1 VRPAFSFL
9 VVVNHYNFVSGDE
22 KMAKEKETK
31 KEVATAEK
39 TSRAPQVEPAHA
51 LSPFEEMERRMEQ
64 MERAFEDF
72 FPMPLT
78 RGFRF
83 PSLWRGKAFPL
94 EGMMPKCDIIDRDDQ
109 VVVRAE
115 LPGVEKDNLE
125 LSVTENTVTIKGD
138 TKKEEKE
145 EKGNYYRS
153 ETSRGSFQRSFT
165 LPCEVDGS
173 KAKADFKNGVLELT
187 LPKVAKSKRHSV
199 KID

>member
-1 VRPAFSFL
+1 
-9 VVVNHYNFVSGDE
+9 
-22 KMAKEKETK
+22 MAKEKEAK
-31 KEVATAEK
+31 KEVANTEK
-39 TSRAPQVEPAHA
+39 TAAVQRVESAHA
-51 LSPFEEMERRMEQ
+51 LSPFEEMNRRMEQ

-72 FPMPLT
+72 FPTPWT

-83 PSLWRGKAFPL
+83 PSLWKGKAFSM
-94 EGMMPKCDIIDRDDQ
+94 EGLTPKVDIVDRDDQ
-109 VVVRAE
+109 VVIRAE
-115 LPGVEKDNLE
+115 LPGVEKDDLQ
-125 LSVTENTVTIKGD
+125 LSVTENTVTLKGE

-153 ETSRGSFQRSFT
+153 EINRGSFLRTFS

-173 KAKADFKNGVLELT
+173 KAKADFKNGVLELS